1 MPRIAATLSLFGLVV
16 LALGLNMA
24 KFPIQ
29 HLTASPTAD
38 FAEFE
43 TLAAPLGVPNSPP
56 LSIQTTSRNSE
67 KLQQALATA
76 NEQETQAKNTQAP
89 MKTGNS
95 TLGDPEALSDDQP
108 AEEPPECRPPEC
120 RPPECRP
127 SGCRPIGCQASLENK
142 TEPVAEEM
150 SASAP
155 SSGDPPEDT
164 TPRLAGEIYNP
175 LEPQPESGPPQKEM
189 AETQHQERIG
199 SEGPI
204 TAVSG
209 PPYAG
214 TGSPSATEG
223 RIMVTIEEPAE
234 RSTQETEATEQLIR
248 LPPVDIVWPGVSVEQ
263 PLGHDR
269 LPVDDYPKTETP

>member
-38 FAEFE
+38 SAEFK
-43 TLAAPLGVPNSPP
+43 TLAVPPELPQSPQ
-56 LSIQTTSRNSE
+56 LSIQATRRNSE
-67 KLQQALATA
+67 KFHQELAMA
-76 NEQETQAKNTQAP
+76 NEEEPQLKYTDTP
-89 MKTGNS
+89 VKTCTS
-95 TLGDPEALSDDQP
+95 TRGDAEAGFEDEP
-108 AEEPPECRPPEC
+108 AEEPSECRPV
-120 RPPECRP
+120 
-127 SGCRPIGCQASLENK
+127 GCQTSLENE

-223 RIMVTIEEPAE
+223 RVMVTIEEPAE